1 MTPPARPA
9 APPRPAPSATSAA
22 SATPVAPEQDDRR
35 RRILDA
41 ALAEFAARGFASAST
56 NAIAQEAGV
65 AKGLVFHHF
74 KSKEE
79 LFLAVNDEV
88 IARLVPLF
96 DKTIASAPK
105 DLFARIFAWTEVK
118 LRLVREDPQALKFF
132 LVAAT
137 DAPEP
142 VRTQARER
150 SEALMRELMPRFF
163 EGLDTSKLRPG
174 VSPQE
179 AMEALWLLSAGFER
193 QLMPLLSAGKDTSLA
208 LVEGAIGRAK
218 RMFEILRDSLYR

>member
-1 MTPPARPA
+1 MTPPARPVPTASPAPA
-9 APPRPAPSATSAA
+9 APAAPA
-22 SATPVAPEQDDRR
+22 APEQDDRR

-56 NAIAQEAGV
+56 NAIAQQAGV

-74 KSKEE
+74 RSKEE
-79 LFLAVNDEV
+79 LFLAVNDDV
-88 IARLVPLF
+88 ISRLVPLF
-96 DKTIASAPK
+96 DKTIAEAPQ

-118 LRLVREDPQALKFF
+118 LRLVREDPQALRFF
-132 LVAAT
+132 LVAST
-137 DAPEP
+137 EAPEP
-142 VRTQARER
+142 VRSQARER
-150 SEALMRELMPRFF
+150 SEALLRSLMPRFF
-163 EGLDTSKLRPG
+163 EGLDTSKLRAG
-174 VSPQE
+174 VTPEE

-193 QLMPLLSAGKDTSLA
+193 QLLPLLSASKDASLA